1 MERSGEGARR
11 MLTDLLDASH
21 LMPFELLPA
30 KATECARAASFHQVL
45 IYVADLQ
52 RHTLHLVPGDE
63 AASQGHDTE
72 LHVEGT
78 VAGRAY
84 QYGDVLPAAP
94 PGGEVFDWWVPLLD
108 GTERIGVLRVSTER
122 HDAGARVD
130 MEALAALISLIIVS
144 KRGTSDALAKLVRAR
159 PMSVAAEMQWNLLPP
174 RTYADGRVAISASL
188 EPAYDIS
195 GDVFE
200 YALDGPLVH
209 LTIFDAMG
217 HDTAAGLSGA
227 LALGACRNAR
237 RQGAGLVEKSD
248 AVEAAL
254 LEQYDHRRY
263 VTGVLATLD
272 TRTGV
277 LQWVNRGHHPP
288 IIIRDNRWTSHL
300 ACPPAHPMGTDL
312 GLRTLMCEEHLQPGD
327 RIVLYTDGITEAR
340 RSGDREFGLARFTDF
355 LIRHHADG
363 LPVPETL
370 RRLIHAVLEYHDGRL
385 QDDATVLLCEW
396 IGPHLEPADTAA
408 GLTGLSST
416 GLPGDGGAAGN
427 PRWAR
432 PPGERAY
439 ARCRRTISS
448 IQTGAY
454 GEVQPGDVG

>member
-1 MERSGEGARR
+1 MERNGEGGRR
-11 MLTDLLDASH
+11 MLAELLEASH
-21 LMPFELLPA
+21 LMPIELLPA
-30 KATECARAASFHQVL
+30 KANECARAASFHQVL

-52 RHTLHLVPGDE
+52 RNLLRLLPGDD
-63 AASQGHDTE
+63 AAEQGHDTE

-94 PGGEVFDWWVPLLD
+94 PGAGVFEWWVPLLD
-108 GTERIGVLRVSTER
+108 GTERIGLLRVSTE
-122 HDAGARVD
+122 HNDAGARAD
-130 MEALAALISLIIVS
+130 MEALAGIIALIIVS
-144 KRGTSDALAKLVRAR
+144 KRGTSDALARLVRAR

-174 RTYADGRVAISASL
+174 RTYADGRVTISASL

-200 YALDGPLVH
+200 YAVDGPLVH

-237 RQGAGLVEKSD
+237 RQGADLVEKAD

-254 LEQYDHRRY
+254 LEQYDRRRY

-288 IIIRDNRWTSHL
+288 IIIRDNRWTSNL
-300 ACPPAHPMGTDL
+300 ACPPGHPMGTDL

-370 RRLIHAVLEYHDGRL
+370 RRLIQAVLEYHDGRL

-408 GLTGLSST
+408 GLAGVSSAR
-416 GLPGDGGAAGN
+416 LPTTAAGA
-427 PRWAR
+427 PSR
-432 PPGERAY
+432 
-439 ARCRRTISS
+439 
-448 IQTGAY
+448 
-454 GEVQPGDVG
+454 

>member
-1 MERSGEGARR
+1 

-21 LMPFELLPA
+21 LMPVELLPA
-30 KATECARAASFHQVL
+30 KASECARAAAFHHVL
-45 IYVADLQ
+45 IYLADLQ
-52 RHTLHLVPGDE
+52 RNTLRLLAGDE
-63 AASQGHDTE
+63 AAARGHEAE

-78 VAGRAY
+78 VAGRAF

-94 PGGEVFDWWVPLLD
+94 PGGDTFEWWVPLLD
-108 GTERIGVLRVSTER
+108 GTERIGLLRVSAGR
-122 HDAGARVD
+122 DDPGARAD

-144 KRGTSDALAKLVRAR
+144 KRGTSDALARLIRAR

-200 YALDGPLVH
+200 YAIDGPLVH

-237 RQGAGLVEKSD
+237 RQGADLVAEAD

-254 LEQYDHRRY
+254 IEQYDRRRY

-272 TRTGV
+272 TRTGS
-277 LQWVNRGHHPP
+277 LKWVNRGHHPP
-288 IIIRDNRWTSHL
+288 IVIRDNRWTTHL
-300 ACPPAHPMGTDL
+300 ACRPAHPMGTDL
-312 GLRTLMCEEHLQPGD
+312 GLPGTVCEEHLQPGD
-327 RIVLYTDGITEAR
+327 RVVLYTDGITEAR
-340 RSGDREFGLARFTDF
+340 RSGDREFGLDRFTDF

-385 QDDATVLLCEW
+385 QDDATVLICEW
-396 IGPHLEPADTAA
+396 IGPHAEPARTAA
-408 GLTGLSST
+408 DLIGVSST
-416 GLPGDGGAAGN
+416 LPQGDG
-427 PRWAR
+427 
-432 PPGERAY
+432 
-439 ARCRRTISS
+439 
-448 IQTGAY
+448 
-454 GEVQPGDVG
+454 

>member
-1 MERSGEGARR
+1 MERSGEGGRR
-11 MLTDLLDASH
+11 MLADLLDASH
-21 LMPFELLPA
+21 LMPIESLPA
-30 KATECARAASFHQVL
+30 KTIECARAASFRQVL

-52 RHTLHLVPGDE
+52 RTTLRLVPGDE
-63 AASQGHDTE
+63 AAAQGHEPE
-72 LHVEGT
+72 LPIEGT

-94 PGGEVFDWWVPLLD
+94 PDGGVFECWVPLLD
-108 GTERIGVLRVSTER
+108 GTERIGLLRVSSE
-122 HDAGARVD
+122 HNDAGARAD
-130 MEALAALISLIIVS
+130 MEALAALVSLIIVS
-144 KRGTSDALAKLVRAR
+144 KRSTSDALARLVRAR

-200 YALDGPLVH
+200 YAVDGPLVH

-237 RQGAGLVEKSD
+237 RQGAGLVDKAD

-263 VTGVLATLD
+263 VTGILATLD

-277 LQWVNRGHHPP
+277 MRWVNRGHHPP
-288 IIIRDNRWTSHL
+288 IVIRDNRWTSHL

-312 GLRTLMCEEHLQPGD
+312 GLRSTVCEEHLQPGD

-340 RSGDREFGLARFTDF
+340 RSGGREFGLARFTDF

-370 RRLIHAVLEYHDGRL
+370 RRLIQAVLEYHDGHL

-408 GLTGLSST
+408 GLTGLASN
-416 GLPGDGGAAGN
+416 GLRDAGGPVADSW
-427 PRWAR
+427 R
-432 PPGERAY
+432 
-439 ARCRRTISS
+439 
-448 IQTGAY
+448 
-454 GEVQPGDVG
+454 